1 MRTPIL
7 NDETQEQINRAISQ
21 YTHADKWKQWGLST
35 LRDQGACILLE
46 GPPGTGKTTVAEY
59 IALRIRKKGIK
70 QIDFG
75 EFGSQVPGENSRQ
88 IKRLFKEAKENGGMT
103 IFLDEVEAV
112 LWSRDK
118 IAGSNTW
125 MLEVIDTLLA
135 EIAAY
140 KYLIIM
146 ATNRPD
152 MLDAAVMRR
161 LIAKITVGLPDSAT
175 RAKLWKNKMP
185 AKFPLKLTPGHIE
198 NLARITEGM
207 TGATIERI
215 ILNAASRAMMENR
228 MPRTEDLAL
237 ECELEKVKLG

>member
-7 NDETQEQINRAISQ
+7 NEDTQQQIDRAISQ
-21 YTHADKWKQWGLST
+21 YTHTDLWRNWGLST
-35 LRDQGACILLE
+35 LRDQGACILLD

-59 IALRIRKKGIK
+59 VALKVRKKGIK
-70 QIDFG
+70 AIDFA

-88 IKRLFKEAKENGGMT
+88 IRRLFKEAKENGGMT

-152 MLDAAVMRR
+152 MLDAAIMRR
-161 LIAKITVGLPDSAT
+161 LIARITVGLPTHTT
-175 RAKLWKNKMP
+175 REKLWKSKWP
-185 AKFPLKLTPGHIE
+185 AKMPLKLTAAHIE
-198 NLARITEGM
+198 KLAEQTDRM

-215 ILNAASRAMMENR
+215 IINAGSRAMMAKR
-228 MPRTEDLAL
+228 LPLMDDLLAECQL
-237 ECELEKVKLG
+237 EQQKLA